1 MADRVVMVTGGG
13 RGIGRA
19 ACVRF
24 AQSGDRIMAV
34 ARTRTELEETRR
46 LVLACGGTCELS
58 CADVTVEEEVGAA
71 VQDALDAF
79 GRVDVLVNAAG
90 VAPLGAIEELD
101 ADVFDTILSVNVRGV
116 FLACRGVWPHMV
128 KQGGGV
134 IVNLSSVASEDP
146 FPGFAAYGASKA
158 WVNAWTRGLAE
169 EGRPKNI
176 SVFSI
181 APGAVETKMLRD
193 AFPDYPKKATMAPG
207 DVAEMIHTLASP
219 GCRYATGR
227 TIVFRK

>member
-1 MADRVVMVTGGG
+1 MADRVVTVTGGG

-19 ACVRF
+19 TCLRF
-24 AQSGDRIMAV
+24 AQAGDRILAV
-34 ARTRTELEETRR
+34 ARTQAELEETRR
-46 LVLACGGTCELS
+46 LVVARGGVCEVS
-58 CADVTVEEEVGAA
+58 CADVSVEEEVGSA
-71 VQDALDAF
+71 VRDALDAF
-79 GRVDVLVNAAG
+79 GRIDVLVNAAG

-101 ADVFDTILSVNVRGV
+101 ADVFDTILTVNVRGV
-116 FLACRGVWPHMV
+116 FLACRAVWPHMV

-176 SVFSI
+176 SVFSL
-181 APGAVETKMLRD
+181 APGAVETRMLRD
-193 AFPDYPKKATMAPG
+193 AFPDFPKKATMEPA
-207 DVAEMIHTLASP
+207 DVAEMIHTLAGP
-219 GCRYATGR
+219 ACKYATGR
-227 TIVFRK
+227 TMVFRK